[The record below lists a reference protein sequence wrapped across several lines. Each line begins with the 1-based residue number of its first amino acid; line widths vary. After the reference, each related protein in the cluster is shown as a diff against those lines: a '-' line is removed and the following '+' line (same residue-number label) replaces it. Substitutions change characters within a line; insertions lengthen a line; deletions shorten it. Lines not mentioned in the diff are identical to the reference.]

1 MLKKYWKR
9 ITAVGVLLC
18 AITWLLFM
26 YIRFPWQRIHAEDAI
41 PKHTSFVLKVTD
53 ASQITELLQKN
64 NFQSPLLRWH
74 IADKM
79 AEDML
84 LLKAFYGNDNP
95 VQKIPFWATLL
106 NNSAD
111 ELDYLYI
118 FDTEWHKIDLQ
129 KQLSKIDGSHVK
141 QHIYKGST
149 FFTIYAKDNRAF
161 HFVAYQNIIIASRSA
176 VLIEEGVNQINN
188 KNNSILFDTDWKYV
202 TASLG
207 ETPTHGARF
216 FLNLSETPALLSGFL
231 EETQKAN
238 FKLFC
243 DRMSW
248 IGFDAEPNADGIKI
262 HGAAVP
268 NGEKRFLTIM
278 SGQKMT
284 EKSEINNVLP
294 NNVAAMSY
302 ISSRDFQQKYAQL
315 SLGES
320 PTFGHY
326 FVPFLGNE
334 QALIMTESYGTDTE
348 ATPYAIFKIEDQVLA
363 KQKIEQL
370 KTDGA
375 LIQSLTYMT
384 YQIGQLSTQGFV
396 QPLWGSKFQSFSNP
410 YFAVVDK
417 FVVFSTSESGIKTFI
432 DNYNVSHT
440 LVNDVSYQLFDKKI
454 EATKGNFY
462 TYLNFN
468 FLKNTLN
475 TYLSA
480 ATFAQINEQT
490 NACFSDMPRLGL
502 RISANENVYT
512 FDGLWEREKKAKVA
526 EKNTPGTLS
535 LWKYALQNNAATQ
548 PFVVRHPQTKENEIL
563 IQDIDN
569 QVYVINRQGAVRWK
583 RKLSKR
589 IISEIQQIDYFENN
603 NLYYAFNTEDDIYIL
618 DKDGKDISNFPIQLK
633 SKATNGLLA
642 IDFEGTKKYE
652 FFIACANGNFYGFE
666 KSGKPL
672 SGWNPVLGVGVVRH
686 PFLHFQNG
694 GKDFIVAITERG
706 MLHILRR
713 NGGDRF
719 SSQNFNAPFLS
730 PPSFQADRYSQ
741 RIVACDA
748 RGRVHNINMEGVEFP
763 LLLSSGAGTRFTFA
777 DVIGDLRKDYIAISN
792 KKLVCHGYEN
802 QDFLKKYAY
811 VFPDVQDDVFSVQ
824 HIKKDKF
831 LIGTLS
837 KSAKLIY
844 LLEGAKLYPT
854 FPIPGTT
861 RFALTD
867 FYDDGNSVLIVGN
880 EKDVCAYK
888 VM

>member
-1 MLKKYWKR
+1 MLKQYWKR
-9 ITAVGVLLC
+9 IAASAVLLG
-18 AITWLLFM
+18 AITWLLFT

-41 PKHTSFVLKVTD
+41 PKHAALVIQVSD
-53 ASQITELLQKN
+53 ATKITELVQKN
-64 NFQSPLLRWH
+64 NYQTSLLRWR

-84 LLKAFYGNDNP
+84 LLKAFYGNENP
-95 VQKIPFWATLL
+95 IQKVPFWATLL
-106 NNSAD
+106 NSSTD

-141 QHIYKGST
+141 QHTYKGST
-149 FFTIYAKDNRAF
+149 FFTVYAKDNRSF
-161 HFVAYQNIIIASRSA
+161 HLVAYENVIIASRSA
-176 VLIEEGVNQINN
+176 VLVEESVSQINN
-188 KNNSILFDTDWKYV
+188 KNNSILLDSDWKQV
-202 TASLG
+202 TNTLEA
-207 ETPTHGARF
+207 TPVNGARIYF
-216 FLNLSETPALLSGFL
+216 NLTESAPLLSGFL
-231 EETQKAN
+231 DDTKKAD

-243 DRMSW
+243 DRITW
-248 IGFDAEPNADGIKI
+248 AGFDIEPNADGIKI
-262 HGAAVP
+262 KGALVP
-268 NGEKRFLTIM
+268 NGEKRFLSIM
-278 SGQKMT
+278 SSQKLE

-302 ISSRDFQQKYAQL
+302 IGTRDFQHKYSQL

-320 PTFGHY
+320 PAFGHY
-326 FVPFLGNE
+326 FAPFLGNE

-348 ATPYAIFKIEDQVLA
+348 ATPYAIFKIADEALA
-363 KQKIEQL
+363 KKKIAQL

-375 LIQSLTYMT
+375 LIQTLSYMT
-384 YQIGQLSTQGFV
+384 YQIGQVSTQGIV
-396 QPLWGSKFQSFSNP
+396 QPFWGTTFQSFSNP

-417 FVVFSTSESGIKTFI
+417 FVVFATSESGIKTFI

-440 LVNDVSYQLFDKKI
+440 LTNDISYQQYYKKVDS
-454 EATKGNFY
+454 TKGNFY

-468 FLKNTLN
+468 FLKNTLK
-475 TYLSA
+475 TYLSPTA
-480 ATFAQINEQT
+480 FAQIDEQT
-490 NACFSDMPRLGL
+490 GACFSDMPRIGL
-502 RISANENVYT
+502 RLSANENGYT
-512 FDGLWEREKKAKVA
+512 FDGVWEREKKMKVA
-526 EKNTPGTLS
+526 ENNTPGTLS
-535 LWKYALQNNAATQ
+535 LWKYALENNAATQ
-548 PFVVRHPQTKENEIL
+548 PFVVRHPQTKENEVL
-563 IQDIDN
+563 IQDVDN

-603 NLYYAFNTEDDIYIL
+603 NLYYVFNTEDDIFIL

-633 SKATNGLLA
+633 SKATNGLLT

-763 LLLSSGAGTRFTFA
+763 LLLSSGPGTRFTFA

-792 KKLVCHGYEN
+792 KKLVCHGYED

-824 HIKKDKF
+824 HIKKNKF
-831 LIGTLS
+831 LIGTVS